1 MGVDRE
7 APDEA
12 PDYEAPDYEAL
23 WQALPSP
30 ALLLDAGGRV
40 RELNGAAE
48 DFLAMSRRALTGR
61 ELARLAGED
70 SRLADLVARAAA
82 GGMALG
88 EYGVEFAWP
97 DAPVRLVDLSAVPLD
112 GSPSGSPSGGP
123 STGPADGPGAGG
135 VLVLLH
141 PRANA
146 ERMGRALT
154 SRDAARSVV
163 GMSAML
169 AHEIKNPLAGI
180 SGAAQ
185 LLAMNATPQDRE
197 LAELIREEAERIGEL
212 VAGFDAFG
220 DVRVARRAPVNV
232 HDVLDRAAKS
242 AKAGFGS
249 HLRFVEEYD
258 PSLPP
263 TAGDPDQ
270 LMQVMLNLLK
280 NAAEA
285 TPPVGGLVMLRTA
298 YRAGVKVRTA
308 RGTESL
314 PLQVTISDNGSG
326 VPDELK
332 PHIFEPFVTSKAKG
346 SGLGLALVSKV
357 IADHGGV
364 ITCESTPGFTT
375 FRMLLP
381 VASAGDI
388 GAEGDADGG
397 AGGDRERAA

>member
-1 MGVDRE
+1 MPGI
-7 APDEA
+7 
-12 PDYEAPDYEAL
+12 DYEAL
-23 WQALPSP
+23 WNALPSP
-30 ALLLDAGGRV
+30 AVLLDREGRV

-61 ELARLAGED
+61 DLAGLAGEA
-70 SRLADLVARAAA
+70 SRLADLVRRAAA
-82 GGMALG
+82 GGEALG
-88 EYGVEFAWP
+88 EYTVDFAWP
-97 DAPVRLVDLSAVPLD
+97 DAPARLVDLAAVPLD
-112 GSPSGSPSGGP
+112 GG
-123 STGPADGPGAGG
+123 DI
-135 VLVLLH
+135 LVLIH

-146 ERMGRALT
+146 ERMNRALT

-163 GMSAML
+163 GMASML
-169 AHEIKNPLAGI
+169 GHEIRNPLAGI

-185 LLAMNATPQDRE
+185 LLAMNASGSDASGDRE
-197 LAELIREEAERIGEL
+197 LAELIREEAERVGEL
-212 VAGFDAFG
+212 VARFEAFG
-220 DVRVARRAPVNV
+220 DMGLARRVPVNV
-232 HDVLDRAAKS
+232 HDVLDRAARS
-242 AKAGFGS
+242 AKAGFGG

-263 TAGDPDQ
+263 TVGDPDQ
-270 LMQVMLNLLK
+270 LIQVMLNLLK

-285 TPPVGGLVMLRTA
+285 TPPVGGLIMLRTA

-314 PLQVTISDNGSG
+314 PLQVTISDNGAG
-326 VPDELK
+326 VPEELK

-364 ITCESTPGFTT
+364 IACESAPGFTT

-381 VASAGDI
+381 VASAEDLAADSD
-388 GAEGDADGG
+388 AETRD
-397 AGGDRERAA
+397 ERAA